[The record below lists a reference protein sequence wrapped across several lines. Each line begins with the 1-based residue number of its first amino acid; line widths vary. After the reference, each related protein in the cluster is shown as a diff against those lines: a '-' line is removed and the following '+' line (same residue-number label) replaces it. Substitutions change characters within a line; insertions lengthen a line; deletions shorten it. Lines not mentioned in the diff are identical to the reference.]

1 MTDSG
6 IEPSVRIA
14 IILPPREAFSPAG
27 AGGISLV
34 VHRLARAAGSDAQA
48 AVVGP
53 ATALPPFP
61 DVDFRPVRPAF
72 WAVGTGA
79 RRYALAVGRLLRGLA
94 PDLIEVHNRPDAA
107 LFLAGRFSAL
117 PCVLFLHN
125 DPRSMRGAATPAARR
140 LLLARLARVVSV
152 SAFLRGLLL
161 EGIGENERA
170 VVLPNPIERA
180 VLPKPLPPAARL
192 PLILF
197 VGRMVRDKG
206 ADIFVSAAAAALPRL
221 PGWRAEMYGADRFG
235 QASPETP
242 YLARLRRHAAAAGI
256 VLHGYRPQAEV
267 AAAMAEA
274 AIVVVPSRWPEPF
287 GLTALEAMAAGTA
300 LIASPRGALPEIA
313 GGAARYADPD
323 DPAALAETIVALA
336 RDAPARA
343 LLGEAGLARAATFD
357 LPRVGA
363 ALAALRA
370 DILAS

>member
-1 MTDSG
+1 M
-6 IEPSVRIA
+6 
-14 IILPPREAFSPAG
+14 
-27 AGGISLV
+27 
-34 VHRLARAAGSDAQA
+34 HRLARVAGSDVPA

-53 ATALPPFP
+53 ATALPPFQ

-79 RRYALAVGRLLRGLA
+79 RRYTLAVERLLRGLA

-107 LFLAGRFSAL
+107 LFLAGRFPAV

-125 DPRSMRGAATPAARR
+125 DPRGMRVATTPAARR

-161 EGIGENERA
+161 EGIGENEQA
-170 VVLPNPIERA
+170 VVLPNPIECA
-180 VLPKPLPPAARL
+180 VLPKPLPPAARS

-197 VGRMVRDKG
+197 VGRMVSDKG
-206 ADIFVSAAAAALPRL
+206 ADLFVAAAAAALPRL

-242 YLARLRRHAAAAGI
+242 YLARLRRRAAEAGI
-256 VLHGYRPQAEV
+256 ALHGYRPQAEV

-287 GLTALEAMAAGTA
+287 GLTALEAMAAGAA

-336 RDAPARA
+336 RDALARA
-343 LLGEAGLARAATFD
+343 LLGEAGRARARTFD